1 MVIETKVLV
10 ICEDL
15 ERKVD
20 ENSWLLFG
28 EVKIYLLNS
37 IYDII

>member
-28 EVKIYLLNS
+28 EVKILNS